1 MAFDKANHANRDGAV
16 RSGMLVLSGLL
27 FGLILPLELRS
38 EPVASVVTEAGTA
51 DAATVAAPAE
61 AVTAPG
67 TPGGGRPTP
76 TECVYS
82 TSVWHVEKKTV
93 VDRRTVRKPYSALDP
108 DERDP
113 NDPRCTVCE
122 ADQVRINPAL
132 LGLSGLPAFRVC
144 HAYVE
149 QVKEALRTLAKDP
162 DVRIVSITG
171 YRPGRTRGPVVG
183 GMRTWFSNHSYGTA
197 IDINA
202 SFNGLYDR
210 CDVLRVSAST
220 VRRCSLRLGGRW
232 DPKVNPRETITE
244 DGTIHREFTK
254 FWRWGG
260 AIRGATKDMMHF
272 SITGH

>member
-171 YRPGRTRGPVVG
+171 YRPGRIWALVSMYQRSGSAPCLSIIRKG
-183 GMRTWFSNHSYGTA
+183 STA
-197 IDINA
+197 LPRRFDILLPFL
-202 SFNGLYDR
+202 S
-210 CDVLRVSAST
+210 ST
-220 VRRCSLRLGGRW
+220 
-232 DPKVNPRETITE
+232 NPL
-244 DGTIHREFTK
+244 
-254 FWRWGG
+254 
-260 AIRGATKDMMHF
+260 DMMFLNETESEIIVAMACSVKNHPRVWSTPSAMKSAGNISSKF
-272 SITGH
+272 SLFSKG

>member
-1 MAFDKANHANRDGAV
+1 VAFDDATHANRDCAF
-16 RSGMLVLSGLL
+16 RSGILVLSSFLACLTTSPSVGAD
-27 FGLILPLELRS
+27 
-38 EPVASVVTEAGTA
+38 PVA
-51 DAATVAAPAE
+51 PMN
-61 AVTAPG
+61 APG
-67 TPGGGRPTP
+67 VSGGGRPTP

-82 TSVWHVEKKTV
+82 TSVWHVGKKTV
-93 VDRRTVRKPYSALDP
+93 VDRHKVRKPYAALDA

-122 ADQVRINPAL
+122 ADQVRINPAK

-144 HAYVE
+144 HAYVDE
-149 QVKEALRTLAKDP
+149 VTAALKALAAEP
-162 DVRIVSITG
+162 DVRIISITG

-210 CDVLRVSAST
+210 CDVLRVSPST
-220 VRRCSLRLGGRW
+220 IRRCHLRLGGRW
-232 DPKVNPRETITE
+232 DPKVNPRETIIE
-244 DGTIHREFTK
+244 GGAIHREFTK